1 MARDFIKKDQDSL
14 VFKEEH
20 KDILSEIQV
29 VPGKQSEPYKK
40 LEGRILHIDSTD
52 KLGSRRDELQN
63 MEQSE
68 EERTY
73 APNFAL
79 SENSASNM

>member
-1 MARDFIKKDQDSL
+1 MVRDFIKKDQDSL
-14 VFKEEH
+14 IFKEQH

-52 KLGSRRDELQN
+52 KQGSRRDELQN
-63 MEQSE
+63 ME
-68 EERTY
+68 
-73 APNFAL
+73 
-79 SENSASNM
+79 